1 MNTVHNDLT
10 SFSLLRDSTLSAAFH
25 YLISLT
31 GYFLIGCFLPVLYLQ
46 GMWLRKKV
54 MRLLPPQD
62 PPEGL
67 CLGQKYGLKI
77 IGLGESTMAGVGLP
91 KHSETLTVL
100 TASRLNAMTDQS
112 IEWKILAENGLTIEQ
127 LNELIKKKDLLDAE
141 IIMVAIGGNDVF
153 KLTSPWKWEKQ
164 LKNCLFLLQTKSRD
178 PLIIFS
184 HVPPVGH
191 FPAIQNPL
199 RLAFGFWRYLLQS
212 SLNRVIHS
220 NLEVQLLDED
230 FPTIREYFLEDG
242 IHPAPLAYRLWAEAL
257 ARKSIKLLEKKNQSS
272 T

>member
-1 MNTVHNDLT
+1 
-10 SFSLLRDSTLSAAFH
+10 
-25 YLISLT
+25 
-31 GYFLIGCFLPVLYLQ
+31 
-46 GMWLRKKV
+46 

-67 CLGQKYGLKI
+67 CMGQNQGLKI
-77 IGLGESTMAGVGLP
+77 IGLGESTMAGVGIP
-91 KHSETLTVL
+91 KHSETLTGL
-100 TASRLNAMTDQS
+100 TASRLNAMTHRS
-112 IEWKILAENGLTIEQ
+112 IHWKIHAENGLTIEL
-127 LNELIKKKDLLDAE
+127 LNELIKKQNLLDAE

-153 KLTSPWKWEKQ
+153 KLTSPWKWEKH
-164 LKNCLFLLQTKSRD
+164 LRNCMFLLQTKSRD

-220 NLEVQLLDED
+220 NLEVHLLDED
-230 FPTIREYFLEDG
+230 FPFIREYFLEDG

>member
-1 MNTVHNDLT
+1 
-10 SFSLLRDSTLSAAFH
+10 
-25 YLISLT
+25 
-31 GYFLIGCFLPVLYLQ
+31 
-46 GMWLRKKV
+46 
-54 MRLLPPQD
+54 
-62 PPEGL
+62 
-67 CLGQKYGLKI
+67 
-77 IGLGESTMAGVGLP
+77 MAGVGIP
-91 KHSETLTVL
+91 KHSETLTGHM
-100 TASRLNAMTDQS
+100 ASRLNAITDRS

-127 LNELIKKKDLLDAE
+127 LNELIKKQDLLDAE

-220 NLEVQLLDED
+220 NLQVHLLDED
-230 FPTIREYFLEDG
+230 FPPISEYFLEDG

-257 ARKSIKLLEKKNQSS
+257 ARQSIKLLEKHKQSS

>member
-1 MNTVHNDLT
+1 
-10 SFSLLRDSTLSAAFH
+10 
-25 YLISLT
+25 
-31 GYFLIGCFLPVLYLQ
+31 
-46 GMWLRKKV
+46 
-54 MRLLPPQD
+54 
-62 PPEGL
+62 
-67 CLGQKYGLKI
+67 
-77 IGLGESTMAGVGLP
+77 MAGVGMP
-91 KHSETLTVL
+91 KHSETLTGL
-100 TASRLNAMTDQS
+100 TASRLNAMTHRS

-127 LNELIKKKDLLDAE
+127 LNELIKKQDLLDAE

-220 NLEVQLLDED
+220 NFEVHLLDED
-230 FPTIREYFLEDG
+230 FPRTREYFLEDG

-257 ARKSIKLLEKKNQSS
+257 VRKSIKLLEKKKRSS

>member
-1 MNTVHNDLT
+1 
-10 SFSLLRDSTLSAAFH
+10 
-25 YLISLT
+25 
-31 GYFLIGCFLPVLYLQ
+31 
-46 GMWLRKKV
+46 

-62 PPEGL
+62 PSDGL
-67 CLGQKYGLKI
+67 CLGQKHGLKI

-91 KHSETLTVL
+91 EHSETLTGL
-100 TASRLNAMTDQS
+100 SASRLNAMTDQS
-112 IEWKILAENGLTIEQ
+112 IEGKILAENGLTIEQ

-191 FPAIQNPL
+191 FP
-199 RLAFGFWRYLLQS
+199 S
-212 SLNRVIHS
+212 SKI
-220 NLEVQLLDED
+220 
-230 FPTIREYFLEDG
+230 P
-242 IHPAPLAYRLWAEAL
+242 
-257 ARKSIKLLEKKNQSS
+257 
-272 T
+272 

>member
-1 MNTVHNDLT
+1 
-10 SFSLLRDSTLSAAFH
+10 
-25 YLISLT
+25 
-31 GYFLIGCFLPVLYLQ
+31 
-46 GMWLRKKV
+46 MWLRKKV
-54 MRLLPPQD
+54 MRLLPPKD

-67 CLGQKYGLKI
+67 CPGQKQGLKI
-77 IGLGESTMAGVGLP
+77 IGLGESTMAGVGIP
-91 KHSETLTVL
+91 KHSETLTGL
-100 TASRLNAMTDQS
+100 TASRLNAMTDRS
-112 IEWKILAENGLTIEQ
+112 IDWKILAENGLTIEQ
-127 LNELIKKKDLLDAE
+127 LNELIKNQDHLDAE
-141 IIMVAIGGNDVF
+141 MIMVAIGGNDVF
-153 KLTSPWKWEKQ
+153 KLTSLWKWEKQ
-164 LKNCLFLLQTKSRD
+164 LKHCLFLLQTKSRD

-191 FPAIQNPL
+191 FPAIENPL

-220 NLEVQLLDED
+220 NLQVHLLDED

-257 ARKSIKLLEKKNQSS
+257 ARQSIKLLEKHKQSS

>member
-1 MNTVHNDLT
+1 
-10 SFSLLRDSTLSAAFH
+10 
-25 YLISLT
+25 
-31 GYFLIGCFLPVLYLQ
+31 
-46 GMWLRKKV
+46 
-54 MRLLPPQD
+54 MRLLPPID

-67 CLGQKYGLKI
+67 CPGQKEGLKI
-77 IGLGESTMAGVGLP
+77 IGLGESTMAGVGIP
-91 KHSETLTVL
+91 KHSETLTGL
-100 TASRLNAMTDQS
+100 IASRLNAMTDLS
-112 IEWKILAENGLTIEQ
+112 IEWKFLAENGLTIEQ
-127 LNELIKKKDLLDAE
+127 LNELIKKQDYLDAE
-141 IIMVAIGGNDVF
+141 IIMVAIGGNNLF
-153 KLTSPWKWEKQ
+153 KLTSTWKWEKQ

-178 PLIIFS
+178 SLIIFS

-220 NLEVQLLDED
+220 NLQVHRLDED

-242 IHPAPLAYRLWAEAL
+242 IHPAPLAYRLWVEAQS
-257 ARKSIKLLEKKNQSS
+257 RKSIKLLEKKNQSS